1 MYLMKMFCDT
11 HYQPQINSLTN
22 LMAIRKNKA
31 SGLIASAN
39 VTFTGSR
46 RSGESIIQ
54 KMK

>member
-1 MYLMKMFCDT
+1 MYLMEMFCDT
-11 HYQPQINSLTN
+11 QYQPKLILSLT
-22 LMAIRKNKA
+22 LWQLKNKP

>member
-1 MYLMKMFCDT
+1 
-11 HYQPQINSLTN
+11 
-22 LMAIRKNKA
+22 MAIRKNKA

-54 KMK
+54 KMKWA